1 MRRLTVVA
9 FALLAVGLKGIQMRR
24 LLLVAV
30 LACVLAFAASASASP
45 DQVLHFSVT
54 YPGGVAHCT
63 GNRITHTTS
72 GKTFIKDV
80 ETCIVNGDWN
90 PLPPGTWDVNSPT
103 IGGWCSDVDGAIF
116 DISTCNLA
124 TSGHVTVTDNG
135 DGTFTWDIVAYY
147 AQP

>member
-1 MRRLTVVA
+1 
-9 FALLAVGLKGIQMRR
+9 MRR
-24 LLLVAV
+24 LLLLLALASV
-30 LACVLAFAASASASP
+30 LALASSASASGA
-45 DQVLHFSVT
+45 DVLHFAVT
-54 YPGGVAHCT
+54 YPGGVANCT

-90 PLPPGTWDVNSPT
+90 PFAPGTYDVNSPT

-116 DISTCNLA
+116 DFSTCNLA
-124 TSGHVTVTDNG
+124 TSGHITVTDNG
-135 DGTFTWDIVAYY
+135 DGTLTWDIVAYY